1 MYLIVYYYFLL
12 SGGAWK
18 STDSW
23 GGYYQTR
30 INFVCDLNVMTN
42 NGHPEFIKQKENVFV
57 IEFKTSAVC
66 ESVHVDCTVTN
77 KDNKHYD
84 LNPLTLTNGM
94 L

>member
-1 MYLIVYYYFLL
+1 
-12 SGGAWK
+12 
-18 STDSW
+18 
-23 GGYYQTR
+23 
-30 INFVCDLNVMTN
+30 MTN
-42 NGHPEFIKQKENVFV
+42 NGHPEFIKQKETVFV

-66 ESVHVDCTVTN
+66 EYVHVDCAVTN